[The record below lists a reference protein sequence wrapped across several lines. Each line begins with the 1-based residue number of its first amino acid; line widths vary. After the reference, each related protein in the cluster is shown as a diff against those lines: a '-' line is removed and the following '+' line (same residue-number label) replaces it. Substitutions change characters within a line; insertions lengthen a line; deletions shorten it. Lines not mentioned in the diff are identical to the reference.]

1 MANKKDKLQKVETE
15 PISSEQA
22 QEEKQELK
30 NAATKAAKAAGKPA
44 TKATKTGRKASSK
57 EDEIDDD
64 DIEQITP
71 EQARQEMM
79 AAIQKL
85 KKSQQS

>member
-1 MANKKDKLQKVETE
+1 MANQKDKSQKVETE
-15 PISSEQA
+15 PISSEQE

-30 NAATKAAKAAGKPA
+30 NAAKKAAKAGGKAATKAAKP
-44 TKATKTGRKASSK
+44 GRKAAPK

-85 KKSQQS
+85 KRAQQS